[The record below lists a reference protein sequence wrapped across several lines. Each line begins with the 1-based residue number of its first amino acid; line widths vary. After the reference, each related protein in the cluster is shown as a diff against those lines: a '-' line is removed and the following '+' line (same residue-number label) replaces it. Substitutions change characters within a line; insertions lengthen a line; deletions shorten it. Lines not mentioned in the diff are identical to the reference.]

1 MRLNSNVILK
11 SYSLKKNCSE
21 KLRSISVRSLYTPK
35 RIAGRIASVS
45 IVILLLVIVANA
57 YTVIML
63 GGRRVEIPSRFV
75 VTPATLTYEV
85 AEGSQITIP
94 MAAIDIA
101 ATEKANHEVPGSLL
115 GRAKSVQPTVLK
127 DGSEKQR
134 GSVRRTI
141 TNRDLE
147 MLKRRRLESE
157 TAYESKRKQL
167 GLPSMEE
174 QRKLASAELDSV
186 TMELAQTRITKL
198 ESEHYWRGR
207 ATALRTEMAALDAE
221 LNYIRTRLD
230 EVPFGTSLVGS
241 SGSVSVGSLVGF
253 GLGGNRHFGGRSF
266 GSFGGRQPLHGQMTH
281 RPNVYVAPNY
291 GPQIRARVGFG
302 NGATRGQVLVNP
314 GRIRHSRQFG
324 GAAFGVLPSVTIF
337 GSPVQGY
344 DFTYERGELITR
356 FNELAAARAGLSAR
370 FRELEEEARRAG
382 VAPGWLR
389 P

>member
-1 MRLNSNVILK
+1 
-11 SYSLKKNCSE
+11 
-21 KLRSISVRSLYTPK
+21 
-35 RIAGRIASVS
+35 
-45 IVILLLVIVANA
+45 
-57 YTVIML
+57 ML
-63 GGRRVEIPSRFV
+63 SGRRVEIPSRFA

-85 AEGSQITIP
+85 MEGIQVTIP
-94 MAAIDIA
+94 MAAVDIA
-101 ATEKANHEVPGSLL
+101 ATEKANHEQPGSLL
-115 GRAKSVQPTVLK
+115 ARAKNLQSTISQE
-127 DGSEKQR
+127 GSER
-134 GSVRRTI
+134 PRARRTI

-147 MLKRRRLESE
+147 TLKRRRQESE

-174 QRKLASAELDSV
+174 RRKLATAELDSV
-186 TMELAQTRITKL
+186 TMELALNRITKL

-230 EVPFGTSLVGS
+230 EVPFGSSLVDS
-241 SGSVSVGSLVGF
+241 SSLSIGSLVGF
-253 GLGGNRHFGGRSF
+253 GLGGNRHFGGRTF
-266 GSFGGRQPLHGQMTH
+266 GSFGGRGPFPGQMTH

-291 GPQIRARVGFG
+291 GPQLRARVGFG
-302 NGATRGQVLVNP
+302 GGPTRGQVLVNP
-314 GRIRHSRQFG
+314 GRVRQTRQFG
-324 GAAFGVLPSVTIF
+324 GAAFGVLPTVTVF

-344 DFTYERGELITR
+344 DFSYERSELITR